1 MKESK
6 ESLLSNKIAQFI
18 FKLITALSFLA
29 FTVYQTYLAINIE
42 NNRTGRLIGIVVYLL
57 ISIASF
63 LDISQKYNVW
73 VAHIIIMVVGL
84 LTLFIMRLLNAGA
97 VFEAVD
103 PSYSPSVMYCT
114 VYVLSQIGTLFII
127 VGYLMFR
134 ADLSQKRMQI
144 LMIVIMTATI
154 LMYAVAFILEAILL
168 IKYRLIVDISVRYT
182 LLSRLLFFV
191 GFAGRAFCIMLPAPK
206 REKKS
211 QEGHFLYSDADKE
224 EIDLII

>member
-84 LTLFIMRLLNAGA
+84 LTLFIMRCRWQ
-97 VFEAVD
+97 V
-103 PSYSPSVMYCT
+103 P
-114 VYVLSQIGTLFII
+114 
-127 VGYLMFR
+127 
-134 ADLSQKRMQI
+134 
-144 LMIVIMTATI
+144 
-154 LMYAVAFILEAILL
+154 
-168 IKYRLIVDISVRYT
+168 
-182 LLSRLLFFV
+182 
-191 GFAGRAFCIMLPAPK
+191 
-206 REKKS
+206 
-211 QEGHFLYSDADKE
+211 
-224 EIDLII
+224 